1 MVNLNPS
8 FISLCS
14 VSDIKENGQFT
25 QWVDQ
30 WSDEVS
36 AFLIDENIV
45 VISTVCPHFGG
56 EIVRCKK
63 NKDQLRCRWHDWKF
77 DIASGKCLTF
87 NIKGSLQRY
96 KFHVDEGMIIV
107 EAP

>member
-1 MVNLNPS
+1 
-8 FISLCS
+8 
-14 VSDIKENGQFT
+14 
-25 QWVDQ
+25 
-30 WSDEVS
+30 
-36 AFLIDENIV
+36 
-45 VISTVCPHFGG
+45 
-56 EIVRCKK
+56 IVRCKK